1 LREDQI
7 RCRRS
12 GIVLGHHVLIAKGDV
27 DVAVRIGGDAPR
39 VRAAGDE
46 SRPAQREILAER
58 SGEIFDVITG
68 DNRFPDGSTPTA
80 NGKQSQCRQVD
91 DLHAL
96 AADEDMHAIGVLPVR
111 MRFVMRE
118 GRPSSFDQRNRTG
131 DLMITNQVLAVDS
144 GPNAKGV
151 RRNVGECVRVREGRR
166 TCDTDAARSGFP
178 CAADKRVVESERSL
192 ALAMVTRFAEAQGL
206 HQRVGAIVEEEN
218 HLRPTHRAGRDPVD
232 PLESVVPSKR
242 LHHGPRRP
250 PR

>member
-1 LREDQI
+1 MEWGTF
-7 RCRRS
+7 RCDHRTC
-12 GIVLGHHVLIAKGDV
+12 HAAD
-27 DVAVRIGGDAPR
+27 AV
-39 VRAAGDE
+39 
-46 SRPAQREILAER
+46 PAE
-58 SGEIFDVITG
+58 T
-68 DNRFPDGSTPTA
+68 NRFPDGSTPTA
-80 NGKQSQCRQVD
+80 NGKQSHQVD

-118 GRPSSFDQRNRTG
+118 EAIFVRPAESNRRPDDYESGSGGRQRTKRER
-131 DLMITNQVLAVDS
+131 
-144 GPNAKGV
+144 GPEK
-151 RRNVGECVRVREGRR
+151 RGECVRVREGRR

-206 HQRVGAIVEEEN
+206 HQRVGAIVEEDN